1 MTEEQ
6 KREFNDNIKKT
17 NLYIRITK
25 ICIVIQIVGLIL
37 NTILTLK

>member
-6 KREFNDNIKKT
+6 KREFDNDSKKIKI
-17 NLYIRITK
+17 NIRIIK

-37 NTILTLK
+37 SVILR

>member
-17 NLYIRITK
+17 KLYIRIIK
-25 ICIVIQIVGLIL
+25 ICIVIQIVGLIVSV
-37 NTILTLK
+37 ILR